1 MGCSIRA
8 FVYCG
13 VERMQITVRSPLIIN
28 SRIRLRRWLAALAR
42 LPRLSSAVI
51 LAVVLSS
58 LGAGFLTSSVLPE
71 ANQIDLRFRY
81 APPWPLAGSSPAHLL
96 GTDRLG
102 RDLLSR
108 MLVGAQNSLAVAL
121 LAIAFAASV
130 GTSLGLMAGYLG
142 GWVDGLIMRCVDIMM
157 SFPAILVALVFVV
170 TIGASFGMVVATLAL
185 LLWAQYTRL
194 VRGQV
199 LSLKER
205 DFVALAQV
213 AGCST
218 RHILTVHILHN
229 IVNSVVVLATLQI
242 GWGIV
247 VESALSFL
255 GAGVPPPAPTWGNLV
270 AEGRDVLDQAWW
282 VALCPGLAIML
293 VVLSF
298 NLFGD
303 WVRDTLDP
311 KLRQL

>member
-1 MGCSIRA
+1 VQMSMCPPLGN
-8 FVYCG
+8 
-13 VERMQITVRSPLIIN
+13 ITIP
-28 SRIRLRRWLAALAR
+28 LRRLAAAFPR
-42 LPRLSSAVI
+42 LPKLSAAVI
-51 LAVVLSS
+51 LVVILTAAGAS
-58 LGAGFLTSSVLPE
+58 LITGRVLPA

-81 APPWPLAGSSPAHLL
+81 APPWPLAGSSLQHLL

-108 MLVGAQNSLAVAL
+108 MLVGAQNSLSVAL
-121 LAIAFAASV
+121 LAIAFAAVV
-130 GTSLGLMAGYLG
+130 GTSLGLIAGYLG
-142 GWVDGLIMRCVDIMM
+142 GWTDSLIMRSVDIMM

-170 TIGASFGMVVATLAL
+170 TIGASFSMVVATLAL
-185 LLWAQYTRL
+185 LLWAQYARL

-199 LSLKER
+199 LSMKER

-213 AGCST
+213 AGSST
-218 RHILTVHILHN
+218 RRILVVHILPN
-229 IVNSVVVLATLQI
+229 LINSVVVLATLQI

-282 VALCPGLAIML
+282 IAVCPGLAIML
-293 VVLSF
+293 VVLAF

-303 WVRDTLDP
+303 WVRDALDP
-311 KLRQL
+311 TLRQL

>member
-1 MGCSIRA
+1 
-8 FVYCG
+8 
-13 VERMQITVRSPLIIN
+13 MQITMRPPLGNVTIP
-28 SRIRLRRWLAALAR
+28 LRRLAAAFPR
-42 LPRLSSAVI
+42 LPKLSAAVV
-51 LAVVLSS
+51 LAVVLTAAGAS
-58 LGAGFLTSSVLPE
+58 LLTGRVLPE

-81 APPWPLAGSSPAHLL
+81 APPWPMAGSSPAHLL

-108 MLVGAQNSLAVAL
+108 MLVGVQNSLSVAL
-121 LAIAFAASV
+121 MAIVFAAAV
-130 GTSLGLMAGYLG
+130 GTCLGLIAGYLG
-142 GWVDGLIMRCVDIMM
+142 GWVDSLIMRCVDIMM

-185 LLWAQYTRL
+185 LLWAQYARL

-199 LSLKER
+199 LSVKER
-205 DFVALAQV
+205 DFVALAHV
-213 AGCST
+213 AGAST
-218 RHILTVHILHN
+218 RRILVVHILPN
-229 IVNSVVVLATLQI
+229 LVNSVVVLATLQI

-282 VALCPGLAIML
+282 IAVCPGLAIML
-293 VVLSF
+293 VVLAF
-298 NLFGD
+298 NLCGD
-303 WVRDTLDP
+303 WVRDAIDP

>member
-1 MGCSIRA
+1 
-8 FVYCG
+8 
-13 VERMQITVRSPLIIN
+13 MQITMRPPLGNVTIP
-28 SRIRLRRWLAALAR
+28 LRRLAAAFPR
-42 LPRLSSAVI
+42 LPKLSAAVVLAVI
-51 LAVVLSS
+51 LTAAGAS
-58 LGAGFLTSSVLPE
+58 LLTGRVLPE

-81 APPWPLAGSSPAHLL
+81 APPWPMVGSSPAHLL

-108 MLVGAQNSLAVAL
+108 MLVGAQNSLSVAL
-121 LAIAFAASV
+121 MAIVFAAAV
-130 GTSLGLMAGYLG
+130 GTCLGLVAGYLG
-142 GWVDGLIMRCVDIMM
+142 GWVDSLIMRCVDIMM

-185 LLWAQYTRL
+185 LLWAQYARL

-199 LSLKER
+199 LSVKER
-205 DFVALAQV
+205 DFVALAHV
-213 AGCST
+213 AGAST
-218 RHILTVHILHN
+218 RRILVVHIFPNL
-229 IVNSVVVLATLQI
+229 VNSVVVLATLQI

-282 VALCPGLAIML
+282 IAVCPGLAIML
-293 VVLSF
+293 VVLAF
-298 NLFGD
+298 NLCGD
-303 WVRDTLDP
+303 WVRDALDP

>member
-1 MGCSIRA
+1 
-8 FVYCG
+8 
-13 VERMQITVRSPLIIN
+13 MQMSMCPPLGNITIP
-28 SRIRLRRWLAALAR
+28 LRRLAAAFPR
-42 LPRLSSAVI
+42 LPKLSAAVI
-51 LAVVLSS
+51 LAVILTAAGAS
-58 LGAGFLTSSVLPE
+58 LITGSVLPA

-81 APPWPLAGSSPAHLL
+81 APPWPLAGSSLQHLL

-108 MLVGAQNSLAVAL
+108 MLVGAQNSLSVAL
-121 LAIAFAASV
+121 LAIAFAAVV
-130 GTSLGLMAGYLG
+130 GTSLGLIAGYLG
-142 GWVDGLIMRCVDIMM
+142 GWTDSLIMRSVDIMM

-170 TIGASFGMVVATLAL
+170 TIGASFSMVVATLAL
-185 LLWAQYTRL
+185 LLWAQYARL

-199 LSLKER
+199 LSMKAR

-213 AGCST
+213 AGSST
-218 RHILTVHILHN
+218 RRILVVHILPN
-229 IVNSVVVLATLQI
+229 LINSVVVLATLQI

-282 VALCPGLAIML
+282 IAVCPGLAIML
-293 VVLSF
+293 VVLAF

-303 WVRDTLDP
+303 WVRDALDP
-311 KLRQL
+311 TLRQL

>member
-1 MGCSIRA
+1 
-8 FVYCG
+8 
-13 VERMQITVRSPLIIN
+13 MQLAMRPPLGNIKIP
-28 SRIRLRRWLAALAR
+28 LRRLAAVFPR
-42 LPRLSSAVI
+42 LPKLSAAVI
-51 LAVVLSS
+51 LAVVLTAA
-58 LGAGFLTSSVLPE
+58 GAGLLTGHILPA

-102 RDLLSR
+102 RDVLSR
-108 MLVGAQNSLAVAL
+108 MIVGTQNSLAVAL
-121 LAIAFAASV
+121 LAITFAAAV
-130 GTSLGLMAGYLG
+130 GTSLGLVAGYLG
-142 GWVDGLIMRCVDIMM
+142 GWVDSLIMRCVDIMM

-170 TIGASFGMVVATLAL
+170 TIGASFVMVVGTLAL
-185 LLWAQYTRL
+185 LLWAQYARL

-199 LSLKER
+199 LSVKER
-205 DFVALAQV
+205 DFVALAKV
-213 AGCST
+213 AGSSPY
-218 RHILTVHILHN
+218 RIITVHILPN
-229 IVNSVVVLATLQI
+229 LINSVVVLATLQV

-282 VALCPGLAIML
+282 IAVCPGLAIML

-298 NLFGD
+298 NLVGD
-303 WVRDTLDP
+303 WVRDALDP
-311 KLRQL
+311 TLRQL

>member
-1 MGCSIRA
+1 
-8 FVYCG
+8 
-13 VERMQITVRSPLIIN
+13 MQLTMRPPFGNLKIPLQ
-28 SRIRLRRWLAALAR
+28 RLAAAFPR
-42 LPRLSSAVI
+42 LPKLSAAVIVAVI
-51 LAVVLSS
+51 LTAAGAS
-58 LGAGFLTSSVLPE
+58 LLTGRVLPA

-81 APPWPLAGSSPAHLL
+81 APPWPLAGSSLQHLL

-108 MLVGAQNSLAVAL
+108 MLVGAQNSLSVAL
-121 LAIAFAASV
+121 LAIAFAAVV
-130 GTSLGLMAGYLG
+130 GTCLGLIAGYLG
-142 GWVDGLIMRCVDIMM
+142 GWTDSLIMRSVDIMM
-157 SFPAILVALVFVV
+157 SFPAILVALLFVV
-170 TIGASFGMVVATLAL
+170 TIGASFSMVVATLAL
-185 LLWAQYTRL
+185 LLWAQYARL

-199 LSLKER
+199 LSVKER

-213 AGCST
+213 AGSST
-218 RHILTVHILHN
+218 RRILVVHILPN
-229 IVNSVVVLATLQI
+229 LVNSVVVLATLQI

-282 VALCPGLAIML
+282 IAVCPGLAIML
-293 VVLSF
+293 VVLAF

-303 WVRDTLDP
+303 WVRDALDP
-311 KLRQL
+311 TLRQL

>member
-1 MGCSIRA
+1 
-8 FVYCG
+8 V
-13 VERMQITVRSPLIIN
+13 QISMCPPLGNITIP
-28 SRIRLRRWLAALAR
+28 LRRLAAAFPR
-42 LPRLSSAVI
+42 LPKLSAAVI
-51 LAVVLSS
+51 LAVILTAAGAS
-58 LGAGFLTSSVLPE
+58 LITGRVLPA

-81 APPWPLAGSSPAHLL
+81 APPWPLAGSSLQHLL

-108 MLVGAQNSLAVAL
+108 MLVGAQNSLSVAL
-121 LAIAFAASV
+121 LAIAFAAVV
-130 GTSLGLMAGYLG
+130 GTSLGLIAGYLG
-142 GWVDGLIMRCVDIMM
+142 GWTDSLIMRSVDIMM

-170 TIGASFGMVVATLAL
+170 TIGASFSMVVATLAL
-185 LLWAQYTRL
+185 LLWAQYARL

-199 LSLKER
+199 LSMKER

-213 AGCST
+213 AGSST
-218 RHILTVHILHN
+218 RRILVVHILPN
-229 IVNSVVVLATLQI
+229 LINSVVVLATLQI

-282 VALCPGLAIML
+282 IAVCPGLAIML
-293 VVLSF
+293 VVLAF

-303 WVRDTLDP
+303 WVRDALDP
-311 KLRQL
+311 TLRQL

>member
-1 MGCSIRA
+1 M
-8 FVYCG
+8 
-13 VERMQITVRSPLIIN
+13 
-28 SRIRLRRWLAALAR
+28 
-42 LPRLSSAVI
+42 
-51 LAVVLSS
+51 
-58 LGAGFLTSSVLPE
+58 
-71 ANQIDLRFRY
+71 RFRY
-81 APPWPLAGSSPAHLL
+81 APPWPLAGSSLAHLL

-108 MLVGAQNSLAVAL
+108 MLVGGQNSLSVAL
-121 LAIAFAASV
+121 LAIVFAAAV
-130 GTSLGLMAGYLG
+130 GTCLGLIAGYLG
-142 GWVDGLIMRCVDIMM
+142 GWVDSCIMRCVDIMM

-170 TIGASFGMVVATLAL
+170 TIGASFAMVAATLAL

-205 DFVALAQV
+205 DFVALAHV

-218 RHILTVHILHN
+218 RRILVVHIFPNL
-229 IVNSVVVLATLQI
+229 VNSVVVLATLQI

-282 VALCPGLAIML
+282 IAVCPGLAIML

-298 NLFGD
+298 NLVGD
-303 WVRDTLDP
+303 WVRDALDP
-311 KLRQL
+311 TLRQL

>member
-1 MGCSIRA
+1 
-8 FVYCG
+8 
-13 VERMQITVRSPLIIN
+13 MQITVPSPLV
-28 SRIRLRRWLAALAR
+28 RFRLHWPSWLAPLSG
-42 LPRLSSAVI
+42 LPRLPV
-51 LAVVLSS
+51 AVVCAVAVMALS
-58 LGAGFLTSSVLPE
+58 AGGLTGSVLPE

-81 APPWPLAGSSPAHLL
+81 APPWPLAGSSLEHLL

-108 MLVGAQNSLAVAL
+108 LLIGAQNSLAVAL
-121 LAIAFAASV
+121 LAIAFAAAV
-130 GTSLGLMAGYLG
+130 GTFLGLIAGYLG
-142 GWVDGLIMRCVDIMM
+142 RWVDSLIMRCVDVMM
-157 SFPAILVALVFVV
+157 SLPAILVALVFVV
-170 TIGASFGMVVATLAL
+170 TIGASFTMVVATLAL
-185 LLWAQYTRL
+185 LLWAQYARL

-199 LSLKER
+199 LSVKER
-205 DFVALAQV
+205 DFVALAKV
-213 AGCST
+213 AGASS
-218 RHILTVHILHN
+218 RRIIAVHILPN
-229 IVNSVVVLATLQI
+229 IVNSVIVLATLQI

-282 VALCPGLAIML
+282 IAVCPGLAIAL

-298 NLFGD
+298 NLVGD
-303 WVRDTLDP
+303 GVRDALDP

>member
-1 MGCSIRA
+1 
-8 FVYCG
+8 V
-13 VERMQITVRSPLIIN
+13 QISMCPPLGNITIP
-28 SRIRLRRWLAALAR
+28 LRRLAAAFPR
-42 LPRLSSAVI
+42 LPKLSAAVI
-51 LAVVLSS
+51 LAVILTAAGAS
-58 LGAGFLTSSVLPE
+58 LITGSVLPA

-81 APPWPLAGSSPAHLL
+81 APPWPLAGSSLQHLL

-108 MLVGAQNSLAVAL
+108 MLVGAQNSLSVAL
-121 LAIAFAASV
+121 LAIAFAAVV
-130 GTSLGLMAGYLG
+130 GTSLGLIAGYLG
-142 GWVDGLIMRCVDIMM
+142 GWTDSLIMRSVDIMM

-170 TIGASFGMVVATLAL
+170 TIGASFSMVVATLAL
-185 LLWAQYTRL
+185 LLWAQYARL

-199 LSLKER
+199 LSMKAR

-213 AGCST
+213 AGSST
-218 RHILTVHILHN
+218 RRILVVHILPN
-229 IVNSVVVLATLQI
+229 LINSVVVLATLQI

-282 VALCPGLAIML
+282 IAVCPGLAIML
-293 VVLSF
+293 VVLAF

-303 WVRDTLDP
+303 WVRDALDP
-311 KLRQL
+311 TLRQL

>member
-1 MGCSIRA
+1 MRP
-8 FVYCG
+8 
-13 VERMQITVRSPLIIN
+13 PLGNLKIPLQ
-28 SRIRLRRWLAALAR
+28 RLAAAYPR
-42 LPRLSSAVI
+42 LPKLSAAVI
-51 LAVVLSS
+51 LTVILTAA
-58 LGAGFLTSSVLPE
+58 GAGLLTGRVLPA

-81 APPWPLAGSSPAHLL
+81 APPWPLVGSTLQHLL

-108 MLVGAQNSLAVAL
+108 MLVGAQNSLSVAL
-121 LAIAFAASV
+121 LAIAFAAAV
-130 GTSLGLMAGYLG
+130 GTCLGLIAGYQG
-142 GWVDGLIMRCVDIMM
+142 GWTDSLIMRSVDIMM
-157 SFPAILVALVFVV
+157 SFPAILVALLFVV
-170 TIGASFGMVVATLAL
+170 TIGASFSMVVATLAL
-185 LLWAQYTRL
+185 LLWAQYARL

-199 LSLKER
+199 LSIKER

-213 AGCST
+213 AGSST
-218 RHILTVHILHN
+218 HRILVVHILPN
-229 IVNSVVVLATLQI
+229 LVNSVVVLATLQI

-282 VALCPGLAIML
+282 IAVCPGLAIMF
-293 VVLSF
+293 VVLAF

-303 WVRDTLDP
+303 WIRDALDP
-311 KLRQL
+311 TLRQL

>member
-1 MGCSIRA
+1 
-8 FVYCG
+8 
-13 VERMQITVRSPLIIN
+13 MQITLRPPFGHVKLS
-28 SRIRLRRWLAALAR
+28 LRRVAAAFPR
-42 LPRLSSAVI
+42 LPKLSAAVI
-51 LAVVLSS
+51 LAVVLTAA
-58 LGAGFLTSSVLPE
+58 GAGLLTGRVLPA

-81 APPWPLAGSSPAHLL
+81 APPWPLAGSSLAHLL

-108 MLVGAQNSLAVAL
+108 MLVGGQNSLSVAL
-121 LAIAFAASV
+121 MAIVFAAAV
-130 GTSLGLMAGYLG
+130 GTCLGLVAGYLG
-142 GWVDGLIMRCVDIMM
+142 GWVDSLIMRCVDIMM
-157 SFPAILVALVFVV
+157 SIPAILVALVFVV
-170 TIGASFGMVVATLAL
+170 TIGASFAMVVATLAL

-199 LSLKER
+199 LSIKER
-205 DFVALAQV
+205 DFVALAHV
-213 AGCST
+213 AGSST
-218 RHILTVHILHN
+218 RRILVVHIFPNL
-229 IVNSVVVLATLQI
+229 VNSVVVLATLQI

-282 VALCPGLAIML
+282 IAVCPGLAIML

-303 WVRDTLDP
+303 WVRDALDLT
-311 KLRQL
+311 LRQL

>member
-1 MGCSIRA
+1 
-8 FVYCG
+8 V
-13 VERMQITVRSPLIIN
+13 QISMCPPLGNITIP
-28 SRIRLRRWLAALAR
+28 LRRLAAAFPR
-42 LPRLSSAVI
+42 LPKLSAAVI
-51 LAVVLSS
+51 LAVILTAAGAS
-58 LGAGFLTSSVLPE
+58 LITGSVLPA

-81 APPWPLAGSSPAHLL
+81 APPWPLAGSSLQHLL

-108 MLVGAQNSLAVAL
+108 MLVGAQNSLSVAL
-121 LAIAFAASV
+121 LAIAFAAVV
-130 GTSLGLMAGYLG
+130 GTSLGLIAGYLG
-142 GWVDGLIMRCVDIMM
+142 GWTDSLIMRSVDIMM

-170 TIGASFGMVVATLAL
+170 TIGASFSMVVATLAL
-185 LLWAQYTRL
+185 LLWAQYARL

-199 LSLKER
+199 LSMKER

-213 AGCST
+213 AGSST
-218 RHILTVHILHN
+218 RRILVVHILPN
-229 IVNSVVVLATLQI
+229 LINSVVVLATLQI

-282 VALCPGLAIML
+282 IAVCPGLAIML
-293 VVLSF
+293 VVLAF

-303 WVRDTLDP
+303 WVRDALDP
-311 KLRQL
+311 TLRQL

>member
-1 MGCSIRA
+1 
-8 FVYCG
+8 
-13 VERMQITVRSPLIIN
+13 MQITLRPPLGTP
-28 SRIRLRRWLAALAR
+28 RISLRRLRTACRG
-42 LPRLSSAVI
+42 LPRLSAAII
-51 LAVVLSS
+51 LAVVLTA
-58 LGAGFLTSSVLPE
+58 LGANWLTGSVLPE

-81 APPWPLAGSSPAHLL
+81 TPPWPLVGSSPEHLL

-108 MLVGAQNSLAVAL
+108 MLMGAQNSLAVSL
-121 LAIAFAASV
+121 IAIAFAAAF
-130 GTSLGLMAGYLG
+130 GTFLGLIAGYLG
-142 GWVDGLIMRCVDIMM
+142 GWVDSLIMRGVDIMM

-185 LLWAQYTRL
+185 LLWAQYARL

-199 LSLKER
+199 LSVKER
-205 DFVALAQV
+205 DFVALAKV
-213 AGCST
+213 AGSST
-218 RHILTVHILHN
+218 RRIIAVHILPN

-247 VESALSFL
+247 VEAALSFL
-255 GAGVPPPAPTWGNLV
+255 GAGIPPPAPTWGNLV

-282 VALCPGLAIML
+282 LAVCPGLAITL

-303 WVRDTLDP
+303 WVRDALDP

>member
-1 MGCSIRA
+1 
-8 FVYCG
+8 
-13 VERMQITVRSPLIIN
+13 MQITMRPPLGNVKIPLQ
-28 SRIRLRRWLAALAR
+28 RVAAAFSQ
-42 LPRLSSAVI
+42 LPKLSTAVI
-51 LAVVLSS
+51 LAVVLSAA
-58 LGAGFLTSSVLPE
+58 GAGLLTGHVLPA

-81 APPWPLAGSSPAHLL
+81 APPWPLAGSSLAHLL

-108 MLVGAQNSLAVAL
+108 MLVGAQNSLSVAL
-121 LAIAFAASV
+121 MAIVFAAAV
-130 GTSLGLMAGYLG
+130 GTCLGLVAGYLG
-142 GWVDGLIMRCVDIMM
+142 GWVDSLIMRCVDIMM

-170 TIGASFGMVVATLAL
+170 TIGASFTMVVATLAL
-185 LLWAQYTRL
+185 LLWAQYARL

-199 LSLKER
+199 LSVKER

-213 AGCST
+213 AGAST
-218 RHILTVHILHN
+218 CRILVVHIFPNL
-229 IVNSVVVLATLQI
+229 VNSVVVLATLQI

-282 VALCPGLAIML
+282 IAVCPGLAIML

-303 WVRDTLDP
+303 WVRDALDP
-311 KLRQL
+311 TLRQL

>member
-1 MGCSIRA
+1 VQMSMCPPLGN
-8 FVYCG
+8 
-13 VERMQITVRSPLIIN
+13 ITIP
-28 SRIRLRRWLAALAR
+28 LRRLAAAFPR
-42 LPRLSSAVI
+42 LPKLSAAVI
-51 LAVVLSS
+51 LAVILTAAGAS
-58 LGAGFLTSSVLPE
+58 LITGSVLPA

-81 APPWPLAGSSPAHLL
+81 APPWPLAGSSLQHLL

-108 MLVGAQNSLAVAL
+108 MLVGAQNSLSVAL
-121 LAIAFAASV
+121 LAIAFAAVV
-130 GTSLGLMAGYLG
+130 GTSLGLIAGYLG
-142 GWVDGLIMRCVDIMM
+142 GWTDSLIMRSVDIMM

-170 TIGASFGMVVATLAL
+170 TIGASFSMVVATLAL
-185 LLWAQYTRL
+185 LLWAQYARL

-199 LSLKER
+199 LSMKAR

-213 AGCST
+213 AGSST
-218 RHILTVHILHN
+218 RRILVVHILPN
-229 IVNSVVVLATLQI
+229 LINSVVVLATLQI

-282 VALCPGLAIML
+282 IAVCPGLAIML
-293 VVLSF
+293 VVLAF

-303 WVRDTLDP
+303 WVRDALDP
-311 KLRQL
+311 TLRQL

>member
-1 MGCSIRA
+1 
-8 FVYCG
+8 
-13 VERMQITVRSPLIIN
+13 MQITMRPPLGNVKIPLQ
-28 SRIRLRRWLAALAR
+28 RLAAAFPR
-42 LPRLSSAVI
+42 LPKLSAAVI
-51 LAVVLSS
+51 LAVVLTAA
-58 LGAGFLTSSVLPE
+58 GAGLLTGRVLPA

-81 APPWPLAGSSPAHLL
+81 APPWPLAGSSLAHLL

-108 MLVGAQNSLAVAL
+108 MLVGGQNSLSVAL
-121 LAIAFAASV
+121 MAIVFAAAV
-130 GTSLGLMAGYLG
+130 GTCLGLVAGYLG
-142 GWVDGLIMRCVDIMM
+142 GWVDSLIMRCVDIMM
-157 SFPAILVALVFVV
+157 SIPAILVALVFVV
-170 TIGASFGMVVATLAL
+170 TIGASFAMVVATLAL

-199 LSLKER
+199 LSIKER
-205 DFVALAQV
+205 DFVALAHV
-213 AGCST
+213 AGSST
-218 RHILTVHILHN
+218 RRILVVHIFPNL
-229 IVNSVVVLATLQI
+229 VNSVVVLATLQI

-282 VALCPGLAIML
+282 IAVCPGLAIML

-303 WVRDTLDP
+303 WVRDALDLT
-311 KLRQL
+311 LRQL

>member
-1 MGCSIRA
+1 
-8 FVYCG
+8 
-13 VERMQITVRSPLIIN
+13 MQITMRPPLGNVTIP
-28 SRIRLRRWLAALAR
+28 LRRLAAAFPR
-42 LPRLSSAVI
+42 LPKLSAAVVFAVI
-51 LAVVLSS
+51 LTAAGAS
-58 LGAGFLTSSVLPE
+58 LLTGRVLPE

-81 APPWPLAGSSPAHLL
+81 APPWPMVGSSPAHLL

-108 MLVGAQNSLAVAL
+108 MLVGAQNSLSVAL
-121 LAIAFAASV
+121 MAIVFAAAV
-130 GTSLGLMAGYLG
+130 GTCLGLVAGYLG
-142 GWVDGLIMRCVDIMM
+142 GWVDSLIMRCVDIMM

-185 LLWAQYTRL
+185 LLWAQYARL

-199 LSLKER
+199 LSVKER
-205 DFVALAQV
+205 DFVALAHV
-213 AGCST
+213 AGAST
-218 RHILTVHILHN
+218 RRILVVHIFPNL
-229 IVNSVVVLATLQI
+229 VNSVVVLATLQI

-282 VALCPGLAIML
+282 IAVCPGLAIML
-293 VVLSF
+293 VVLAF
-298 NLFGD
+298 NLCGD
-303 WVRDTLDP
+303 WVRDALDP
-311 KLRQL
+311 QLRQL